1 MKNKIIILLII
12 IVIIAIIT
20 IGGIFIFFNNSAS
33 TEENEITESQNYG
46 TDENWN
52 NWEESQSTEI
62 TNKKIKY
69 DDATLKSEFDSI
81 FTNDIKN
88 YNESFENKK
97 EKSDEDIVYT
107 GYEKNE
113 TTDHDYKVNVK
124 IPYINLKGELI
135 EKYNKDI
142 TKNFERVAEKI
153 LSTTGKRYIYEVDYS
168 ACIED
173 DILSLAIKAEI
184 QQGDKSRLIIKTYNY
199 NLKEDS
205 EVSVTDVLKL
215 KNRDLNYTQEKIN
228 IEIQK
233 EYKKSQEYKELGYNI
248 FERNIE
254 SDEYKVENINTFYL
268 YDGNLYIIFAYG
280 NKNNTLEKDIVIISD
295 SETNESV
302 KNTGELSQLT
312 SENYGDYIDLGKNL
326 VGDSTT
332 EDDRRILYNDKEKS

>member
-1 MKNKIIILLII
+1 MKNKKIIIILGI
-12 IVIIAIIT
+12 IVLIAIIT
-20 IGGIFIFFNNSAS
+20 IGSIFIFSNNSNS
-33 TEENEITESQNYG
+33 TEENENTNSNDFQ

-52 NWEESQSTEI
+52 ISEDEQPAEEI

-69 DDATLKSEFDSI
+69 DDATLKSEFGSI

-88 YNESFENKK
+88 YNENFENKK
-97 EKSDEDIVYT
+97 EKNDEDIVYT
-107 GYEKNE
+107 GYEKDE
-113 TTDHDYKVNVK
+113 ITDNDYTVNVK
-124 IPYINLKGELI
+124 IPYINIKGEII

-142 TKNFERVAEKI
+142 IKNFERVAEKI
-153 LSTTGKRYIYEVDYS
+153 LSTSGKRYIYEVDYS

-173 DILSLAIKAEI
+173 DILSLAVKAKI

-215 KNRDLNYTQEKIN
+215 KNRDLDYTQEKIN
-228 IEIQK
+228 TEIRK

-312 SENYGDYIDLGKNL
+312 SENYGDYIDLGK
-326 VGDSTT
+326 
-332 EDDRRILYNDKEKS
+332 I